1 LRRADR
7 RPDLGRAW
15 FGSALSS
22 AGPIADIGLMH
33 ARIRST
39 FALALL
45 TLCAAVPAQ
54 QKPQVVPQPAPQ
66 VEAKPAVK
74 VETSKDA
81 ALDREIEAMREKV
94 KDGKAFRS
102 HVRVTVRLKNGNRV
116 QGIVKDG
123 FVVER
128 IDGMRFVS
136 AEANDE
142 GAGVR
147 IYTYNG
153 KRNYVFLA
161 FSDMQ
166 EYRINARL
174 STAELAA
181 YERKVKADE
190 ETKRKELLKQLDQN
204 ANGQSEAQEPQV
216 DPVAT
221 AEMTETTETLPPVK
235 SKKGSTEK
243 AAEGA
248 EEQVGVAQELQG
260 LYALL
265 QAYPPAE
272 GWNATRRDEIARRR
286 AVVGANPSPK
296 EQKFVEQFENWKR
309 ACEVL
314 GAKPI
319 AEQGAASESNSTDAS
334 KKSRKNRR

>member
-1 LRRADR
+1 
-7 RPDLGRAW
+7 
-15 FGSALSS
+15 
-22 AGPIADIGLMH
+22 MH

-54 QKPQVVPQPAPQ
+54 QKPQSVPQPAPQ

-74 VETSKDA
+74 VDTSKDA
-81 ALDREIEAMREKV
+81 VLDREIESMREKV

-181 YERKVKADE
+181 YERKVKAEDE
-190 ETKRKELLKQLDQN
+190 AKRKQLLKQLDQN
-204 ANGQSEAQEPQV
+204 AGGQSETQEPQV

-221 AEMTETTETLPPVK
+221 TETASADTPKT
-235 SKKGSTEK
+235 GSTDK
-243 AAEGA
+243 PAESTEGKG
-248 EEQVGVAQELQG
+248 GVAQELQG

-296 EQKFVEQFENWKR
+296 EQKFVEQFESWKR

-319 AEQGAASESNSTDAS
+319 AEDGTASDTNSTDAS

>member
-1 LRRADR
+1 
-7 RPDLGRAW
+7 
-15 FGSALSS
+15 
-22 AGPIADIGLMH
+22 MH
-33 ARIRST
+33 ARIAST
-39 FALALL
+39 FALVLL
-45 TLCAAVPAQ
+45 ALCATAQAQ
-54 QKPQVVPQPAPQ
+54 QKPATATQKPAVTQQQPATQQPAPSA
-66 VEAKPAVK
+66 EAKPAANAN
-74 VETSKDA
+74 DA
-81 ALDREIEAMREKV
+81 AAANPVLDREVASMREKV
-94 KDGKAFRS
+94 TDGKTFRS

-181 YERKVKADE
+181 YERKVKADDDA
-190 ETKRKELLKQLDQN
+190 KQKELLKQLDQN
-204 ANGQSEAQEPQV
+204 AGQQPAQEPQT
-216 DPVAT
+216 DPVVPT
-221 AEMTETTETLPPVK
+221 EMTEALPPVK
-235 SKKGSTEK
+235 SKKAASDTETEDGEK
-243 AAEGA
+243 KG
-248 EEQVGVAQELQG
+248 GVAQELQG

-272 GWNATRRDEIARRR
+272 GWNATRRDEISRRR

-296 EQKFVEQFENWKR
+296 EQKFVEQFESWKR
-309 ACEVL
+309 ACELL

-319 AEQGAASESNSTDAS
+319 AEDGATNEPSSTDAS

>member
-1 LRRADR
+1 
-7 RPDLGRAW
+7 
-15 FGSALSS
+15 
-22 AGPIADIGLMH
+22 MH

-54 QKPQVVPQPAPQ
+54 QKPQAVPQPAPQ
-66 VEAKPAVK
+66 VEVKPAATA
-74 VETSKDA
+74 EASKDA

-94 KDGKAFRS
+94 KEGKAFRS
-102 HVRVTVRLKNGNRV
+102 HVRVTVRLNNGNRV

-181 YERKVKADE
+181 YERKVKADDDA
-190 ETKRKELLKQLDQN
+190 KQKELLKQLDQN
-204 ANGQSEAQEPQV
+204 AGQQPAQEPQT
-216 DPVAT
+216 DPVAPT
-221 AEMTETTETLPPVK
+221 EMTEALPPVK
-235 SKKGSTEK
+235 SKKAASDTETEDGEK
-243 AAEGA
+243 KG
-248 EEQVGVAQELQG
+248 GVAQELQG

-272 GWNATRRDEIARRR
+272 GWNATRRDEISRRR

-296 EQKFVEQFENWKR
+296 EQKFVEQFESWKR
-309 ACEVL
+309 ACELL

-319 AEQGAASESNSTDAS
+319 AEDGATNEPSSTDAS

>member
-1 LRRADR
+1 
-7 RPDLGRAW
+7 
-15 FGSALSS
+15 
-22 AGPIADIGLMH
+22 MH

-54 QKPQVVPQPAPQ
+54 QKPQAVPQPAPQ
-66 VEAKPAVK
+66 VEAKPAAK
-74 VETSKDA
+74 VEMSKDA
-81 ALDREIEAMREKV
+81 VLDREIESMREKV

-204 ANGQSEAQEPQV
+204 AGDQSETQEAHL

-221 AEMTETTETLPPVK
+221 TETAPADTPKTGTTDKPAE
-235 SKKGSTEK
+235 STEGK
-243 AAEGA
+243 G
-248 EEQVGVAQELQG
+248 GVAQELQG

-296 EQKFVEQFENWKR
+296 EQKFVEQFESWKR

-319 AEQGAASESNSTDAS
+319 AEDGAASDTNSTDAS

>member
-1 LRRADR
+1 
-7 RPDLGRAW
+7 
-15 FGSALSS
+15 
-22 AGPIADIGLMH
+22 MH

-181 YERKVKADE
+181 YERKVKTEDE
-190 ETKRKELLKQLDQN
+190 AKRKELLKQLDQN
-204 ANGQSEAQEPQV
+204 ASGQSETQEPQV

-221 AEMTETTETLPPVK
+221 TETTETTETLPPVK
-235 SKKGSTEK
+235 SKKVANDKDGEGTEAK
-243 AAEGA
+243 G
-248 EEQVGVAQELQG
+248 GVAQELQG

-296 EQKFVEQFENWKR
+296 EQKFVEQFESWKR

-319 AEQGAASESNSTDAS
+319 AEEGTASETNSTDAS

>member
-1 LRRADR
+1 
-7 RPDLGRAW
+7 
-15 FGSALSS
+15 
-22 AGPIADIGLMH
+22 MH

-54 QKPQVVPQPAPQ
+54 QKPQSVPQPAPQ
-66 VEAKPAVK
+66 VEAKPAAK
-74 VETSKDA
+74 EQPSKDA
-81 ALDREIEAMREKV
+81 VLDREIEAMREKV
-94 KDGKAFRS
+94 ADGKAFRS

-190 ETKRKELLKQLDQN
+190 ETKRKELMKQLDQN
-204 ANGQSEAQEPQV
+204 ASGQSETQEPQV

-221 AEMTETTETLPPVK
+221 TEMTETTETTETLPPVK
-235 SKKGSTEK
+235 SKKGATEK

-248 EEQVGVAQELQG
+248 EEKGGVAQELQG

-296 EQKFVEQFENWKR
+296 EQKFVEQFESWKR

-319 AEQGAASESNSTDAS
+319 AEEGAASETNSTDAS